1 MYALILLRR
10 VVVSV
15 FLIIPVL
22 LQLGRGA
29 SAGSTFG
36 GSSSQTLFGGAGPQ
50 TFLGKLTI
58 ASAVIFMCPSLYLTY
73 LSGGKKVD
81 SIMSDVKSVQ
91 TAPEKPAA
99 QDAAPEKP
107 ATNEA
112 TTTEP
117 PAK

>member
-1 MYALILLRR
+1 MYTLILLIH

-15 FLIIPVL
+15 FLIITVL
-22 LQLGRGA
+22 LQFGKGA

-58 ASAVIFMCPSLYLTY
+58 ASAVIFMCTSLYLTY

-81 SIMSDVKSVQ
+81 SIMSDVESVQ
-91 TAPEKPAA
+91 TAPEKPSE
-99 QDAAPEKP
+99 QNAAPEKP

>member
-1 MYALILLRR
+1 MYTLILLIH

-15 FLIIPVL
+15 FLIITVL
-22 LQLGRGA
+22 LQFGKGA
-29 SAGSTFG
+29 SVGSTFG

-58 ASAVIFMCPSLYLTY
+58 ASAVIFMCTSLYLTY

-81 SIMSDVKSVQ
+81 SIMSDVESVQ
-91 TAPEKPAA
+91 TAPEKPSA

>member
-1 MYALILLRR
+1 MYTLIILIH

-15 FLIIPVL
+15 FLIVTVL
-22 LQLGRGA
+22 LQFGKGA

-58 ASAVIFMCPSLYLTY
+58 ASAVIFMCTSLYLTY

-91 TAPEKPAA
+91 TAPAEPTATDETVPAQPVA
-99 QDAAPEKP
+99 EQ
-107 ATNEA
+107 
-112 TTTEP
+112 